1 MPMHNYIFTPAG
13 DLRPA
18 ASVNA
23 RVKPVPLMRNGEPDL
38 GEDGK
43 QKFISATAWIDQN
56 RPVEQMTWA
65 PGFSMLIRD
74 RLISYGGWIHRR
86 GCTTFNLYRPPTI
99 KPGDTTKAG
108 RWLDHVKK
116 LYPNDVNHIVRWFAS
131 RVQRPAVKI
140 NHALFLGGDQGIGKD
155 TLLYPVKQTVGQW
168 NVQEILPP
176 TLLGR
181 FNGFVKSVLLCINEA
196 HDLGELDRY
205 ALYERLKAYTATPP
219 DVLRVDEKNLR
230 EYALLNV
237 CGVIL
242 TSNYKTGG
250 LYLPADDRRHYVA
263 WSDVRRDAF
272 DEKYWKELYA
282 WYDSAGCRHVAA
294 YLAHLDISDFNPKA
308 PPPKTD

>member
-13 DLRPA
+13 DLWPA

-99 KPGDTTKAG
+99 KPGDATKAG

-140 NHALFLGGDQGIGKD
+140 NHALFLGRDQGMGKD
-155 TLLYPVKQTVGQW
+155 TLLYPVKYVVGQW

-196 HDLGELDRY
+196 HDLGDLDRY
-205 ALYERLKAYTATPP
+205 TLYERLKAYTAAPP
-219 DVLRVDEKNLR
+219 DVIRVDEKNLR
-230 EYALLNV
+230 E
-237 CGVIL
+237 
-242 TSNYKTGG
+242 
-250 LYLPADDRRHYVA
+250 
-263 WSDVRRDAF
+263 
-272 DEKYWKELYA
+272 
-282 WYDSAGCRHVAA
+282 
-294 YLAHLDISDFNPKA
+294 
-308 PPPKTD
+308 